1 MVTDP
6 KVRYSDEELQEFKTL
21 IDAKLE
27 QAKAELATTEQQ
39 ISDLN
44 ENGFNQQGGDWYD
57 DSTAHTDLEMLQRM
71 LTRQQRYVQDLKNAL
86 LRIHNKTYGIC
97 SVTGHLI
104 DKNRLRLVPHAT
116 KSIDG
121 KNIANAAKTIPVD
134 TGDHQ
139 GGGELGLVGE
149 QDQRR
154 GEAVLGPLPRGDPGG
169 PVDRLVDRDP
179 VGQGVADVARGL
191 ERLVDLGRRES
202 SILGAAHHLAAAAVV
217 EGREHR
223 RALVDVLQRI
233 AAGDRQAEPRRH
245 RRVTRSAVAGA
256 TIGRVGGAAAGG
268 EERGRNEGQ
277 DIDLPHGRSIPEWS
291 RLQTIVQRPRDP
303 LPRSPAI
310 E

>member
-139 GGGELGLVGE
+139 GGG
-149 QDQRR
+149 D
-154 GEAVLGPLPRGDPGG
+154 
-169 PVDRLVDRDP
+169 
-179 VGQGVADVARGL
+179 
-191 ERLVDLGRRES
+191 
-202 SILGAAHHLAAAAVV
+202 
-217 EGREHR
+217 
-223 RALVDVLQRI
+223 
-233 AAGDRQAEPRRH
+233 
-245 RRVTRSAVAGA
+245 
-256 TIGRVGGAAAGG
+256 
-268 EERGRNEGQ
+268 EERPNGKPIGDKVRLPQGKRPTRNNGEDWEIDNETMEDAGYQNRKTEEG
-277 DIDLPHGRSIPEWS
+277 DDE
-291 RLQTIVQRPRDP
+291 
-303 LPRSPAI
+303 
-310 E
+310 